1 MPAHE
6 ASITGVS
13 VIVEKKRL
21 VIVNINMLDAGAENN
36 KIMLYYRID
45 IMI

>member
-13 VIVEKKRL
+13 VIVEQKEI

-36 KIMLYYRID
+36 KIMLCYRID